1 MKFFQKINVLGGGL
15 ITMVTAIFGQY
26 WFLFAGF
33 LVLNIVDYI
42 SGVIKAKYYLKNES
56 SATGA
61 KGILKKVGYW
71 IVIAMAFYIS
81 VMFVKI
87 GDVISIN
94 LSFMVLFGW
103 FTLATYTVNEIRSVL
118 ENCVEMGIKIPSFL
132 IKGLEITEQLISK
145 DAGND
150 EEKA

>member
-61 KGILKKVGYW
+61 KGIFKKVGYW